1 MIVQDVTV
9 YCDRGDGRMVP
20 REIGAEVFGRWA
32 VHPFIPVRGRAR
44 GADRY
49 AVTFIPNGRC
59 LWADFSREDAIKLA
73 TMLAKE
79 ANVDIFVRDIH
90 APIVR
95 RIVRD
100 LFGLELPPTP
110 TDLRE

>member
-1 MIVQDVTV
+1 MTSHEITV
-9 YCDRGDGRMVP
+9 YADRGDGVMKP
-20 REIGAEVFGRWA
+20 RAIGAEVFGRWA
-32 VHPFIPVRGRAR
+32 VHPVIQRAGRAR
-44 GADRY
+44 IVDRY
-49 AVTFIPNGRC
+49 AVTFVPNGRC
-59 LWADFSREDAIKLA
+59 ISADFSREDAIKLA

-100 LFGLELPPTP
+100 LFGFELPPTP
-110 TDLRE
+110 DNLPE